1 MDEPRVYSVT
11 SAQQPL
17 SVDQAWRYK
26 RYLLSMSIR
35 VVCFVACI
43 IASGWLRWTF
53 FVGALLLP
61 WFAVVLANAGRENAA
76 GAADS
81 LQHSPWELEQ

>member
-1 MDEPRVYSVT
+1 MYSVT

-26 RYLLSMSIR
+26 RYLISMSVR
-35 VVCFVACI
+35 LVCFVACI

-53 FVGALLLP
+53 FTGALLLP

-76 GAADS
+76 GAADA
-81 LQHSPWELEQ
+81 LQHGPWELGE